1 MKLLDK
7 LGRSTRDVRTIKALL
22 TGAEAEAHL
31 AGDPIPGAEHLLVSA
46 LALPDGSAR
55 RAFARVGADP
65 DGLRPA
71 IAAQHAEALRGV
83 GIEPVGD
90 DALDAAGAEPT
101 TQAAGAF
108 RATASGRQAFQTA
121 GDLARSAASPLVGAH
136 VVVAVCRMEHG
147 SAPRALRS
155 MGVDR
160 DVLAAAALDELGL

>member
-7 LGRSTRDVRTIKALL
+7 LGRSTRDIRTITALL
-22 TGAEAEAHL
+22 SGAEAEAHRT
-31 AGDPIPGAEHLLVSA
+31 GDPMPGAEHLLVSA

-65 DGLRPA
+65 DDLRPA

-83 GIEPVGD
+83 GID
-90 DALDAAGAEPT
+90 AALDAAEAEPT
-101 TQAAGAF
+101 PSATGVF

-121 GDLARSAASPLVGAH
+121 GDLARSAAAPLVGAH

-147 SAPRALRS
+147 SAPRALRA

-160 DVLAAAALDELGL
+160 DALAAAALDELGP